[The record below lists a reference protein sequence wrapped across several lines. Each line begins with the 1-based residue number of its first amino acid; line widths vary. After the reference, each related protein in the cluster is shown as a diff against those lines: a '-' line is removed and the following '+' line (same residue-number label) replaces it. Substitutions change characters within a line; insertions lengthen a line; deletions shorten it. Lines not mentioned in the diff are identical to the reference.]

1 MSWETPNARAFLER
15 VFNAAVES
23 AKPSNAI
30 QRHLPEPPRGRC
42 IVVGAGKASA
52 AMAAALDAAW
62 TDVDLSGVVVTRYGH
77 ALPAGRIEVL
87 EASHPVPDEMSIEAA
102 RRMFA
107 AVNDLKAEDLV
118 VSLMSGGGSSLLIAP
133 AGAMT
138 MADKKE
144 VNRALLSSGATI
156 SEMNAI
162 RRKLSLIKGGRL
174 ALAAY
179 PAKVVTLAISDVPG
193 DDPAEIASGPT
204 VVGSGSDERAF
215 DIARRYGMDL
225 SKAAW
230 DVLRSPETE
239 PVVWHPLT
247 IPKVIASPGMALLA
261 CAEVAREYGVMPLIL
276 GDALEGEAKE
286 AGRLMAGIATSAK
299 RNGQPIKGPAL
310 LLSGGETT
318 VTMGKGSWGRG
329 GRNTEFLLS
338 LAIELKGADGI
349 WAIAGDT
356 DGIDGSEDAAGAF
369 VKPTTICQMKE
380 SGIDPRKCLA
390 DHDSYI
396 AFRAIDDL
404 LITGPTLTNV
414 NDIRAILVV

>member
-15 VFNAAVES
+15 VFNVAVES

-107 AVNDLKAEDLV
+107 AVNDLKPEDLV

-174 ALAAY
+174 AQAAY

-261 CAEVAREYGVMPLIL
+261 CADVAREYGVMPLIL

-318 VTMGKGSWGRG
+318 VTMGKSPWGRG

>member
-1 MSWETPNARAFLER
+1 MSWDTPKALAFLER
-15 VFNAAVES
+15 VFNVAVEN
-23 AKPSNAI
+23 AKPFNAI
-30 QRHLPEPPRGRC
+30 QKHLPEPPRGRC
-42 IVVGAGKASA
+42 VVVGAGKASA

-62 TDVDLSGVVVTRYGH
+62 PDVDLSGVVVTRYGH
-77 ALPAGRIEVL
+77 AVPAGRIDVL
-87 EASHPVPDEMSIEAA
+87 EASHPVPDEMSVEAA

-107 AVNDLKAEDLV
+107 AVNDLKPEDLV

-144 VNRALLSSGATI
+144 VNGALLLSGATI

-174 ALAAY
+174 AQAAH
-179 PAKVVTLAISDVPG
+179 PAKIVTLAISDVPG
-193 DDPAEIASGPT
+193 DDAADIASGPT
-204 VVGSGSDERAF
+204 VEPSGFDERAF
-215 DIARRYGMDL
+215 DIARRYGMNL
-225 SKAAW
+225 PQAAW
-230 DVLRSPETE
+230 DVLQSPDTA
-239 PVVWHPLT
+239 PVVWHPQIHT
-247 IPKVIASPGMALLA
+247 KVVASPGMALLA
-261 CAEVAREYGVMPLIL
+261 CAEVAREYGVTPLML
-276 GDALEGEAKE
+276 GDALQGEAKE

-318 VTMGKGSWGRG
+318 VTMGKEFRGRG

-349 WAIAGDT
+349 WAVAGDT

-369 VKPTTICQMKE
+369 VKPTTIHQMKE
-380 SGIDPRKCLA
+380 SGMDPRKCLA

-414 NDIRAILVV
+414 NDVRAILVV

>member
-15 VFNAAVES
+15 VFNVAVES

-107 AVNDLKAEDLV
+107 AVNDLKPEDLV

-174 ALAAY
+174 AQAAY

-261 CAEVAREYGVMPLIL
+261 CADVAREYGVMPLIL

-286 AGRLMAGIATSAK
+286 AGRLMAGIATSTK

-310 LLSGGETT
+310 LLSGG
-318 VTMGKGSWGRG
+318 
-329 GRNTEFLLS
+329 
-338 LAIELKGADGI
+338 
-349 WAIAGDT
+349 
-356 DGIDGSEDAAGAF
+356 
-369 VKPTTICQMKE
+369 
-380 SGIDPRKCLA
+380 
-390 DHDSYI
+390 
-396 AFRAIDDL
+396 
-404 LITGPTLTNV
+404 
-414 NDIRAILVV
+414 